1 MPVAFCKGTFRQ
13 QLVADREIPG
23 EMSQWLIARTLNR
36 FESCF
41 KYVRGRRMWPRN
53 AAGHTKKGQREGVGT
68 ARWPFHGS
76 KPV

>member
-1 MPVAFCKGTFRQ
+1 MPMALRKGTFRQ

-23 EMSQWLIARTLNR
+23 
-36 FESCF
+36 
-41 KYVRGRRMWPRN
+41 PRD

-68 ARWPFHGS
+68 ARWPFQGS